1 MGLVDDERVVL
12 GQHLSP
18 ASQVSAEEMKVHDDD
33 VRGSRPRT
41 GCLCEALARPTGSD
55 EHRGIRRR

>member
-12 GQHLSP
+12 RQHLSP
-18 ASQVSAEEMKVHDDD
+18 ASQISAEEMKVHDDN

-41 GCLCEALARPTGSD
+41 G
-55 EHRGIRRR
+55 